1 MAAVM
6 AAQLVASLDWS
17 WVDSM
22 DHRRV
27 VRSVAWMAA
36 ATVALKVVMTV
47 FHLVVYLVASTVL
60 MLVDLMGQ

>member
-17 WVDSM
+17 WVDWM

-27 VRSVAWMAA
+27 VRSVVWMAG
-36 ATVALKVVMTV
+36 ATVALKVVTTV
-47 FHLVVYLVASTVL
+47 FRLVVYLVASTVL
-60 MLVDLMGQ
+60 MLVDLMEQ